1 MITQGET
8 IPQYGEY
15 VERKFTLIEDISM
28 KYSNSH
34 VVYVDEHDI
43 PRIRIYMSNG

>member
-15 VERKFTLIEDISM
+15 VEKKFILIGDVTM
-28 KYSNSH
+28 KYN
-34 VVYVDEHDI
+34 
-43 PRIRIYMSNG
+43 